1 MRVVKAERWH
11 RVETSSKAVRRCS
24 VCGESRLTPTGETV
38 LDSSTMTRYGVVRCG
53 GCAYDLLEELPLA
66 AVSAAS

>member
-11 RVETSSKAVRRCS
+11 RVEGKSQAARRCS

-38 LDSSTMTRYGVVRCG
+38 MDGCTLTRYSVVRCG

-66 AVSAAS
+66 TVSAAS